1 MPTKK
6 AAKEAPRQPEGA
18 RERPLSES
26 LEEIAERLSKIDNVA
41 KGAFEIS
48 TSLDK
53 LERSLTLRTLAE
65 FGTPEARAWA
75 LDLLRKPFE
84 DQGYFR

>member
-1 MPTKK
+1 MASKR
-6 AAKEAPRQPEGA
+6 AAKETPPPLEAAG
-18 RERPLSES
+18 ERPLSES
-26 LEEIAERLSKIDNVA
+26 LEEIADRLAKIDNIA

-48 TSLDK
+48 MSLDK
-53 LERSLTLRTLAE
+53 LERSLSLRTLAE
-65 FGTPEARAWA
+65 FGTPEARILA

>member
-1 MPTKK
+1 MASRK
-6 AAKEAPRQPEGA
+6 AAKETPPQPDA
-18 RERPLSES
+18 VREKPLSES
-26 LEEIAERLSKIDNVA
+26 LEEIADRLAKIDNIA

-48 TSLDK
+48 MSLDK
-53 LERSLTLRTLAE
+53 LERSLSLRTLAE
-65 FGTPEARAWA
+65 FGTPEARILA